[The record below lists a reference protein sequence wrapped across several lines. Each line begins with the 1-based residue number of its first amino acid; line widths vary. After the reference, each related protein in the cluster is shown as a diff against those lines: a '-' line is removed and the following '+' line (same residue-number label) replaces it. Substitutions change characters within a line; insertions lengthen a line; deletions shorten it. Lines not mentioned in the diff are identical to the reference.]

1 MLHEVFTY
9 LTTPCPAYVRRLR
22 YLYEIIAM
30 RARHQRNR
38 AAWWPHL
45 ENTRAFLLATAE
57 RCETRDSVA
66 VYGAGLLLDV
76 PLAELA
82 SRFGQVYLLDIVFLR
97 EARRQARR
105 YGNVTLVQHDA
116 TNVAEA
122 LCLGIRQGVRDL
134 PEPDPAP
141 PECAR
146 RADLVVSLNL
156 LSQLWVM
163 PRAYARRHRED
174 FDEAQIDA
182 WCGRIVAT
190 HYALLQSL
198 EHRVCLVADHTCV
211 ERDTSGRIVH
221 KGSTVHDL
229 QLPAPDAE
237 WTWNL
242 APIREGDGALS
253 TELLVG
259 AWHLR

>member
-1 MLHEVFTY
+1 MLHEIFTY

-38 AAWWPHL
+38 AAWRPHL
-45 ENTRAFLLATAE
+45 ANTRAFVLAAAE
-57 RCETRDSVA
+57 RCGNRDSVA

-97 EARRQARR
+97 EARRQAQR

-122 LCLGIRQGVRDL
+122 LCLGSRQGVRDL
-134 PEPDPAP
+134 PEPDPAL

-156 LSQLWVM
+156 LSQLWVL
-163 PRAYARRHRED
+163 PRAHARSHLED
-174 FDEAQIDA
+174 LDEARLDA
-182 WCGRIVAT
+182 WCGRIVAA
-190 HYALLQSL
+190 HYARLQSL

-211 ERDTSGRIVH
+211 ERDAAGMVVH

-242 APIREGDGALS
+242 APIGEGDRERS